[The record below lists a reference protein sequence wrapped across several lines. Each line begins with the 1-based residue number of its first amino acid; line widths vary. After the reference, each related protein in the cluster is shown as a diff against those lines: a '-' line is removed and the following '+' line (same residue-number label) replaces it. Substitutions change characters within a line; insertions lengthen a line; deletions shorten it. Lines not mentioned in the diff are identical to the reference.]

1 MHLLQEFV
9 SELRRTAPLA
19 RGDEE
24 MVALLGAV
32 RAGVAW
38 PALPARLH
46 SYTRTRAY
54 GDERFEVLLLNWS
67 TGAASEIHDHG
78 GQRCW
83 FVVLDGTMRV
93 DDYARV
99 DGGHDATYAA
109 LERRGS
115 LDLGRG
121 DLDVRAGRFDLH
133 KVAATSPA
141 LTLHVYAKPLRTFRV
156 YDYDAQRCRAV
167 RAAYDADV
175 SAVFAGGVA
184 R

>member
-1 MHLLQEFV
+1 MCLLHEFV
-9 SELRRTAPLA
+9 SELRRIGPLA

-24 MVALLGAV
+24 MVALLGAA
-32 RAGVAW
+32 RAGDVW

-67 TGAASEIHDHG
+67 PGAASEIHDHG

-83 FVVLDGTMRV
+83 FVVLDGTVRV
-93 DDYARV
+93 NDFVRV

-109 LERRGS
+109 LDRRGS
-115 LDLGRG
+115 LELGRG
-121 DLDVRAGRFDLH
+121 DLDVRGGRFDIH

-141 LTLHVYAKPLRTFRV
+141 LTLHVYARPLREFGV
-156 YDYDAQRCRAV
+156 YDYDAQRCRAA
-167 RAAYDADV
+167 RAAYDADL
-175 SAVFAGGVA
+175 SAAFAGSVT